1 MKNSIP
7 ANWKKCATC
16 CHWCGNKN
24 PDAFCNYVEFDMNE
38 KAKCAGGGFNQA
50 RMNGLQ
56 SCSKWVQQFTRR

>member
-50 RMNGLQ
+50 KMSGLQ
-56 SCSKWVQQFTRR
+56 SCNKWVQQFTRR